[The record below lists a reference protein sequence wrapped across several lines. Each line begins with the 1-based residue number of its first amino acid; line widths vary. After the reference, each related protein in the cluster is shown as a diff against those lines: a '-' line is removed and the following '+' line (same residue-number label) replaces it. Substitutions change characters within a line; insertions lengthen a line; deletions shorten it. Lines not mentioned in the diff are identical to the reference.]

1 MSPIPCQR
9 PHTGKTLFVN
19 VVISRAA
26 LGSGNLQTIFVSH
39 IPVVVAA
46 AAVANLGWGMIVSP
60 QSPSEPALPS
70 LQCVL
75 SPSASWPYALKNS
88 LNFAPRLLWVRHGG
102 GFVALS
108 DCILHLQLGSIQWLT
123 SFFNYGCWFCC
134 DLLTLALPG
143 AGFWSMWSRIFSS
156 KNSLRGLCKYFVNYV
171 NNCWK

>member
-88 LNFAPRLLWVRHGG
+88 LNFAPRLLWVCHGG

-123 SFFNYGCWFCC
+123 SFFQLWLLILLWPTDLGIARGRLLVHVVTDLFFKKFPTGFVQIFCE
-134 DLLTLALPG
+134 
-143 AGFWSMWSRIFSS
+143 
-156 KNSLRGLCKYFVNYV
+156 LRK
-171 NNCWK
+171 